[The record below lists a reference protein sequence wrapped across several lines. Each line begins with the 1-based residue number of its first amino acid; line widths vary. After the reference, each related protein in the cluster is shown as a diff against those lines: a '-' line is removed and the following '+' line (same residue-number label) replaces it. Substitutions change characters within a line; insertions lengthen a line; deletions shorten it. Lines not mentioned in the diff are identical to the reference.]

1 MQKFN
6 TKFFKECVCVYF
18 FSLSFHRSDSGII
31 IMNMMRL
38 ELAQGEEEK
47 INDSLSKISHV

>member
-1 MQKFN
+1 M
-6 TKFFKECVCVYF
+6 CVCVCNF
-18 FSLSFHRSDSGII
+18 FLSFHRSDSGII

-47 INDSLSKISHV
+47 INDSISKISHV

>member
-1 MQKFN
+1 MTLCPGLPKKTQAFI
-6 TKFFKECVCVYF
+6 C
-18 FSLSFHRSDSGII
+18 DSGII

-47 INDSLSKISHV
+47 INDSVSKISHV